1 MGGKTAP
8 LYVVCSPG
16 RSGGRTL
23 VSRLLTEFY
32 VLGDRPVAAFDLSDE
47 EPRLADYLPHLT
59 TIADIDDIR
68 DQIIFFERLVAED
81 EGPKIIDVNHRVFRN
96 FFTTVQKIGFF
107 EEARRHSIAPLIL
120 LVGDAH
126 PKSLEMRATIRRWFP
141 EVFLLPVRNVTE
153 RIAVS
158 EPDMPAKERIT
169 RDSLDVPFLRSPLRM
184 LINVQDFLFYRFWRA
199 KPANLPDAWDDELLD
214 WLTSVYFQ
222 FQDIE
227 VLLGFEESWTQIA
240 TPPSRRVR
248 FAHHAQQRDVQSL
261 GRAKFAPKKA
271 RGDALM
277 DQPDQYS
284 TTKMQKMTVQLQSA
298 EERISAFEAA
308 IKQWQDRATQAETKL
323 LKLIQSKIER

>member
-16 RSGGRTL
+16 RSGGRAL

-32 VLGDRPVAAFDLSDE
+32 VLGDRPVAAFDLCDE

-68 DQIIFFERLVAED
+68 DQIRFFERLVAEN

-107 EEARRHSIAPLIL
+107 EEAHRHAIVPLIL
-120 LVGDAH
+120 LVGDAQ
-126 PKSLEMRATIRRWFP
+126 PKSLEMCATIRRWFP
-141 EVFLLPVRNVTE
+141 DVLLLPVRNVTE
-153 RIAVS
+153 RIAIS

-169 RDSLDVPFLRSPLRM
+169 RASLDVPFLRPPLRM
-184 LINVQDFLFYRFWRA
+184 LIDVQDFSFYRFWRG

-240 TPPSRRVR
+240 APPSRHVR
-248 FAHHAQQRDVQSL
+248 FAHHAQQRDVQPL
-261 GRAKFAPKKA
+261 GRGKFAPMKA
-271 RGDALM
+271 RGGTLM
-277 DQPDQYS
+277 DQPGQYPV
-284 TTKMQKMTVQLQSA
+284 TKVQKMTVQLQSA
-298 EERISAFEAA
+298 EERISAFETA

>member
-1 MGGKTAP
+1 MSGETVP

-32 VLGDRPVAAFDLSDE
+32 VLGDRPVAAFDLCDE

-68 DQIIFFERLVAED
+68 DQIRFFERLVADD
-81 EGPKIIDVNHRVFRN
+81 ESPKIIDVDHRVFKN

-107 EEARRHSIAPLIL
+107 EEAHRRSIAPLIL

-126 PKSLEMRATIRRWFP
+126 PKSLDMCATMRRWFP
-141 EVFLLPVRNVTE
+141 EVSLLPVRNVAQK
-153 RIAVS
+153 IAMS
-158 EPDMPAKERIT
+158 EPDIPAKERIT
-169 RDSLDVPFLRSPLRM
+169 RDSLDVPSLRSSLRM
-184 LINVQDFLFYRFWRA
+184 LIDVQDFSFCRFWRA

-240 TPPSRRVR
+240 TPPSRHVR
-248 FAHHAQQRDVQSL
+248 MAHSAQQRDVQPL
-261 GRAKFAPKKA
+261 GMGKFAPKKV
-271 RGDALM
+271 RGDAPM
-277 DQPDQYS
+277 EQHGPYPV
-284 TTKMQKMTVQLQSA
+284 TNMQKMTVQLPSA
-298 EERISAFEAA
+298 EERISAFETA
-308 IKQWQDRATQAETKL
+308 IKQWQARATQAETKL
-323 LKLIQSKIER
+323 LQLIQSKMER